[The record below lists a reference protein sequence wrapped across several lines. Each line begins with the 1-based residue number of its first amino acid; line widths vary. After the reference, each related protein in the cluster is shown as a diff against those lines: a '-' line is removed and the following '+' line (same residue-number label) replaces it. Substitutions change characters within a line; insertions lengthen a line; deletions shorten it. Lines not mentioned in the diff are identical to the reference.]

1 MFSWNDLLA
10 YKENAPLIFSQYLFL
25 FIFTVFFLIYTFIYK
40 NITVRNLY
48 LLFFSLFF
56 YYKSGG
62 FYFWILIFS
71 TVVDFNLANWVY
83 RAKTYSRK
91 KIFFILS
98 IGMNLALLGFFK
110 YSYFFVDLINQS
122 FHTQLKAYNFLSGL
136 SNMIAGTNYDV
147 SEIILPVGIS
157 FYTFQAMSY
166 TFDIYRGN
174 LHPVKNIWDFGF
186 FISFFPHLVAGPIV
200 KAADFI
206 PQVYKPYHVTRAEMG
221 AAIFMI
227 VKGLIKKV
235 LISDYI
241 SINFVDRVFDAPQLY
256 SGFENLMAVYG
267 YALQIYC
274 DFSGYSEMA
283 IGLALLMGFRLGINF
298 NSPYTSLNITEF
310 WRRWHISLS
319 GWLRDY
325 LYISFGGNRRGRIRT
340 YVNLFLTMLLGG
352 LWHGASVK
360 FILWGG
366 LHGIALVIHKL
377 WKKMSGSFVQV
388 PKSLAIFLSWFIT
401 FHFVSFCW
409 IYFRAPDMETVYSI
423 AGQIAG
429 HFTVGDLWVKVMAY
443 KAVMSLIVLGFGI
456 HLLPAVWKKQ
466 WELYF
471 IQLPDILKALVVAVV
486 IFMLYQIASSD
497 VQPFI
502 YFQF

>member
-25 FIFTVFFLIYTFIYK
+25 FIFTVFFLVYTFIYK

-71 TVVDFNLANWVY
+71 TVVDYNLANWVY
-83 RAKTYSRK
+83 RAKTASGK
-91 KIFFILS
+91 KAFFLLS
-98 IGMNLALLGFFK
+98 IGMNLLLLGFFK

-122 FHTQLKAYNFLSGL
+122 FDTHFKAFNFLSGI
-136 SNMIAGTNYDV
+136 SNLIAGTSYNV
-147 SEIILPVGIS
+147 NEIILPVGIS

-166 TFDIYRGN
+166 TYDIYRGN
-174 LHPVKNIWDFGF
+174 LQPVKNIWDFGF

-200 KAADFI
+200 RAADFI
-206 PQVYKPYHVTRAEMG
+206 PQVYKPYNVTREEMG
-221 AAIFMI
+221 AAIYMI

-267 YALQIYC
+267 YTLQIYC

-283 IGLALLMGFRLGINF
+283 IGLALLMGFRLGVNF

-319 GWLRDY
+319 SWLRDY
-325 LYISFGGNRRGRIRT
+325 LYITLGGNRKGKIRT
-340 YVNLFLTMLLGG
+340 YINLMLTMLLGG
-352 LWHGASVK
+352 LWHGASLK

-366 LHGIALVIHKL
+366 LHGSALVVHKV
-377 WKKMSGSFVQV
+377 WQKFTAGFFAMPKFVSV
-388 PKSLAIFLSWFIT
+388 FFSWFLT
-401 FHFVSFCW
+401 FHFVAFCW
-409 IYFRAPDMETVYSI
+409 IYFRAPDMATVS
-423 AGQIAG
+423 AMMQQIG
-429 HFTVGDLWVKVMAY
+429 FHFSFSDLMVKVLAY
-443 KAVMSLIVLGFGI
+443 RAVISLIILGFGI

-466 WELYF
+466 WENYF
-471 IQLPDILKALVVAVV
+471 IQLPDIAKSFVVAAV
-486 IFMLYQIASSD
+486 IFMLYQVASSD

>member
-25 FIFTVFFLIYTFIYK
+25 FIFTVFFLVYTFIYK

-83 RAKTYSRK
+83 RAKTHSRK
-91 KIFFILS
+91 KFFFILS

-110 YSYFFVDLINQS
+110 YSYFFVDLINQA
-122 FHTQLKAYNFLSGL
+122 FHTQLKAYNFLTGL
-136 SNMIAGTNYDV
+136 SNLIAGTNYDV
-147 SEIILPVGIS
+147 TEIILPVGIS

-174 LHPVKNIWDFGF
+174 LNPVKNIWDFGF

-206 PQVYKPYHVTRAEMG
+206 PQVYKPYNVTRYEMG

-319 GWLRDY
+319 SWLRDY
-325 LYISFGGNRRGRIRT
+325 LYISLGGNRRGRART

-366 LHGIALVIHKL
+366 LHGLALVIHKL
-377 WKKMSGSFVQV
+377 WKKVSGSLVQI
-388 PKSLAIFLSWFIT
+388 PKPLAVFLSWFIT

-423 AGQIAG
+423 AGQITG
-429 HFTVGDLWVKVMAY
+429 HFTLGDLWVKVMAY
-443 KAVMSLIVLGFGI
+443 KAVMSLILLGFGI
-456 HLLPAVWKKQ
+456 HLLPAAWKKQ

-471 IQLPDILKALVVAVV
+471 IQLPDLLKALVVAVV